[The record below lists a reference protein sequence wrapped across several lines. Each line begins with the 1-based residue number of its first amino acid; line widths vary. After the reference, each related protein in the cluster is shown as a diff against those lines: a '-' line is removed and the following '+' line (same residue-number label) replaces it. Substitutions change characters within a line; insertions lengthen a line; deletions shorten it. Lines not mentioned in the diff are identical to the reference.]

1 MNTDTLTIITKD
13 LIEGAYSYQE
23 YSKLVAN
30 LFAENRTTNDAN
42 GEDMLEYTKL
52 NMQRS
57 SRWDKRGVIND
68 ELAKELSNFSRKITW
83 LVLTEG
89 WCGDASQLLPFMNK
103 MAELSPNVDLKLIL
117 RDEHL
122 DVMDAYLTN
131 GKSRSIPKLI
141 VLDSETLEELGTWG
155 PRPKVI
161 QDRFVEMLADATMT
175 NEEVKKE
182 LHLWYARDKG
192 ASIQAEFLELL
203 NTWK

>member
-1 MNTDTLTIITKD
+1 MNTDTLITITKD
-13 LIEGAYSYQE
+13 LIKGAYSYQE
-23 YSKLVAN
+23 YSKLVTN
-30 LFAENRTTNDAN
+30 LFAEHRTTNDEN

-57 SRWDKRGVIND
+57 NRWDKRGVIND
-68 ELAKELSNFSRKITW
+68 ELAKELSNFPRKMTW

-103 MAELSPNVDLKLIL
+103 MAEISPNIDLKLIL

-141 VLDSETLEELGTWG
+141 ALDSDSLEELGTWG

-161 QDRFVEMLADATMT
+161 QERFVEMVADATMT
-175 NEEVKKE
+175 NDEVKKE

-192 ASIQAEFLELL
+192 ASIQTDFLELL
-203 NTWK
+203 NDRK

>member
-1 MNTDTLTIITKD
+1 MNTDTLTTITKD
-13 LIEGAYSYQE
+13 LIKGAYSYQE
-23 YSKLVAN
+23 YSKLVTN
-30 LFAENRTTNDAN
+30 LFAEHRTTNDEN
-42 GEDMLEYTKL
+42 GEDMLDYTKL

-57 SRWDKRGVIND
+57 NRWDKRGVIN
-68 ELAKELSNFSRKITW
+68 EGLAKELSSFPRKMTW

-103 MAELSPNVDLKLIL
+103 MAEISPNIDLKLIL

-141 VLDSETLEELGTWG
+141 AIDSETLEELGTWG

-161 QDRFVEMLADATMT
+161 QDRFVEMVADATMT
-175 NEEVKKE
+175 NDEVKKE

-192 ASIQAEFLELL
+192 ASIQTEFLELL
-203 NTWK
+203 NYWK

>member
-1 MNTDTLTIITKD
+1 MNTDTLTTITKD
-13 LIEGAYSYQE
+13 LIKGAYSYQE
-23 YSKLVAN
+23 YSKLVEN
-30 LFAENRTTNDAN
+30 LYAEHRTTNDEN
-42 GEDMLEYTKL
+42 GDDMLEYTKL

-57 SRWDKRGVIND
+57 NRWDKRGVIND
-68 ELAKELSNFSRKITW
+68 ELAKELRSFPRKMTW

-103 MAELSPNVDLKLIL
+103 MAEISPNIDFKLIL

-141 VLDSETLEELGTWG
+141 ALDSETLEELGAWG

-161 QDRFVEMLADATMT
+161 QDRFVEMVADATMT
-175 NEEVKKE
+175 NDDVKKE

-192 ASIQAEFLELL
+192 ASIQTEFLELL
-203 NTWK
+203 KDWK